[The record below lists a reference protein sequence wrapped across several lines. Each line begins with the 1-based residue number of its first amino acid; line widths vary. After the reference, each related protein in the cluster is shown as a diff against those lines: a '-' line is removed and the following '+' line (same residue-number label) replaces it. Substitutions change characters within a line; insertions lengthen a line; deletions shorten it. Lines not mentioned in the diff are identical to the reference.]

1 MEVII
6 EEKVAKNQVII
17 SDVSCTC
24 AKEALS
30 DCNSTGGIIK
40 LRAFR
45 REKKVYLNQTLRA
58 GGLSEEHRAALLEEK
73 SEIEGIIDGLV
84 AQQKHLQ
91 GDLVEQ
97 KALIEVM
104 SALSIIRENKTKLE
118 VPSAASI
125 KVSL

>member
-1 MEVII
+1 M
-6 EEKVAKNQVII
+6 
-17 SDVSCTC
+17 
-24 AKEALS
+24 
-30 DCNSTGGIIK
+30 
-40 LRAFR
+40 
-45 REKKVYLNQTLRA
+45 RA

-97 KALIEVM
+97 KALIEVK